1 MKNSILII
9 TILFAGVL
17 GCYSQSL
24 TYDIFMD
31 NVRNKNIEYI
41 VEKYNVDI
49 AKAKIEAAKIF
60 PDPEL
65 SFSGTDNQER
75 SLKMGYSLDAGLG
88 YTIELGGK
96 RKARIRLAQSETE
109 LSSALLQDFF
119 RNLRAEATLTYMN
132 ALYQKQLYEVQRQSY
147 MRMAELA
154 RADSIRFSLGSIME
168 VDAMQSK
175 LEANTMLNDL
185 IQSETD
191 LNNVILQLMLYQG
204 DDRISK
210 VDSIEGELTYFK
222 RKFDLDSLIILAQDS
237 RSDLLVALKSKEVS
251 QYNLKLAKANRS
263 IDLGL
268 NIGVSYNAE
277 VRNEIAPAPAFTAV
291 TAGISIPLKFS
302 NTNKGEIRA
311 GKLAVEQSE
320 ASYHSVERRIRME
333 VIQAYN
339 LYTTACRQVELF
351 NTGHLDDARKILRNK
366 TYSYER
372 GETSML
378 EVINA
383 QRTYNDVLDSYY
395 KTLYNCVSTLIELE
409 RSVGVSLL
417 SRLPENFLLL
427 L

>member
-1 MKNSILII
+1 MKKINVFIAVFFVSIS
-9 TILFAGVL
+9 

-41 VEKYNVDI
+41 VEKYNVNI
-49 AKAKIEAAKIF
+49 AKAKIEAAKVF
-60 PDPEL
+60 PDPDL
-65 SFSGTDNQER
+65 TFSGANNQEHQ
-75 SLKMGYSLDAGLG
+75 LKMGYNIDAELG

-96 RKARIRLAQSETE
+96 RKARIRLAQSEAE

-119 RNLRAEATLTYMN
+119 RNLRAEASLAYMN
-132 ALYQKQLYEVQRQSY
+132 ALYQKQLYEVQKQSY
-147 MRMAELA
+147 LQMAKLA
-154 RADSIRFSLGSIME
+154 YADSIRFSLGSIME

-185 IQSETD
+185 IQGETE
-191 LNNVILQLMLYQG
+191 LNNIILRLMLYQG
-204 DDRISK
+204 DNQMSK
-210 VDSIEGELTYFK
+210 VDSIEGELVYVK
-222 RKFDLDSLIILAQDS
+222 RKIDLDSLIILAQNS

-251 QYNLKLAKANRS
+251 QYNLKLAKANRA

-291 TAGISIPLKFS
+291 MAGISIPLKFS

-320 ASYHSVERRIRME
+320 ASYRSVERQIRME

-351 NTGHLDDARKILRNK
+351 NTGYLDDARKILKNK
-366 TYSYER
+366 TYRYER
-372 GETSML
+372 GETSIL

-383 QRTYNDVLDSYY
+383 QRTYNDVLDGYY
-395 KTLYNCVSTLIELE
+395 KILYNCASTFVELE
-409 RSVGVSLL
+409 RVTGIML
-417 SRLPENFLLL
+417 
-427 L
+427 

>member
-1 MKNSILII
+1 MKKTNNFIIIFFASILS
-9 TILFAGVL
+9 
-17 GCYSQSL
+17 CYSQSL
-24 TYDIFMD
+24 TYDIFID

-49 AKAKIEAAKIF
+49 AKAKTEAAKIF
-60 PDPEL
+60 PDPE
-65 SFSGTDNQER
+65 FSISGSDNQER
-75 SLKMGYSLDAGLG
+75 SLKMGYSFDAGLG
-88 YTIELGGK
+88 YTVELGGK
-96 RKARIRLAQSETE
+96 RQARIRLAQSEAE

-119 RNLRAEATLTYMN
+119 RNLHAEATLAYMN
-132 ALYQKQLYEVQRQSY
+132 ALYQKQLYEVQKQSY
-147 MRMAELA
+147 LRMAELA
-154 RADSIRFSLGSIME
+154 HADSIRFSLGSIME

-204 DDRISK
+204 DDRISE
-210 VDSIEGELTYFK
+210 VDSIEGELTYVK
-222 RKFDLDSLIILAQDS
+222 RRFNLDSLIILAQNS

-251 QYNLKLAKANRS
+251 QYNLKLAKANRAV
-263 IDLGL
+263 DLGL
-268 NIGVSYNAE
+268 SIGVSYNAE

-302 NTNKGEIRA
+302 NTNKGEIHA
-311 GKLAVEQSE
+311 GKLALEQSE
-320 ASYHSVERRIRME
+320 ASYRSVERQIRME
-333 VIQAYN
+333 VVQAYN
-339 LYTTACRQVELF
+339 LYIAACRQVDLF

-383 QRTYNDVLDSYY
+383 QRTYNDILDSYY
-395 KTLYNCVSTLIELE
+395 KTLYNCASTLIELE
-409 RSVGVSLL
+409 KSVGVRDL
-417 SRLPENFLLL
+417 
-427 L
+427 